1 MAQQKKAAETSARL
15 PSVPPTPKKSG
26 IAKRSGTSTP
36 VRGADPRMLDL
47 AALNLTAREEVVVE
61 EPPPKITIAREKVL
75 EEARKALEGKDDKKA
90 ISLVVIGMNIPD
102 STLR

>member
-1 MAQQKKAAETSARL
+1 
-15 PSVPPTPKKSG
+15 
-26 IAKRSGTSTP
+26 
-36 VRGADPRMLDL
+36 MLDL

-90 ISLVVIGMNIPD
+90 ISLVVIGTD
-102 STLR
+102 FSHTVAFAF